1 MSSELKVDTLVEK
14 TTDNGIAVDNHT
26 LIDGFVKQSQTVGTV
41 TIASSD
47 NAAIIGPTSVTGT
60 LTVAGNVR
68 VL

>member
-1 MSSELKVDTLVEK
+1 MSKKNRTTNWLKR
-14 TTDNGIAVDNHT
+14 HT
-26 LIDGFVKQSQTVGTV
+26 KDPFVKQSQTVGTV

-47 NAAIIGPTSVTGT
+47 NAAIIGPASVAGT

>member
-14 TTDNGIAVDNHT
+14 TTDNGIAVDNIT
-26 LIDGFVKQSQTVGTV
+26 LIDGFVKQIQTVGTV
-41 TIASSD
+41 TIGSND
-47 NAAIIGPTSVTGT
+47 NAAIIGPASVTGT

>member
-14 TTDNGIAVDNHT
+14 TTDNGLAVDNHT
-26 LIDGFVKQSQTVGTV
+26 FIDGFVKQTQTVGTV

-47 NAAIIGPTSVTGT
+47 NAAILGAASVTGT

>member
-26 LIDGFVKQSQTVGTV
+26 LIDGFVKQTQTVGTV

-47 NAAIIGPTSVTGT
+47 NAAI
-60 LTVAGNVR
+60 
-68 VL
+68 

>member
-1 MSSELKVDTLVEK
+1 MSSELKVDTLIEK

-26 LIDGFVKQSQTVGTV
+26 LIDGFIKTIQTVDTL
-41 TIASSD
+41 TIGSSD
-47 NAAIIGPTSVTGT
+47 NAAIIGPASVTGT